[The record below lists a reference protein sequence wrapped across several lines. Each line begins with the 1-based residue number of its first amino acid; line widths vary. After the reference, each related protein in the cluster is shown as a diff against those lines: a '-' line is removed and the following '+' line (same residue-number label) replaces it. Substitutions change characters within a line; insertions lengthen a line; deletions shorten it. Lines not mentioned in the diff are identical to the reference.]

1 MLAKQAVDLR
11 PERILELSQ
20 RLNAVA
26 GAKIGEIA
34 SVNRM
39 AKMLS
44 VNALIVASKAGE
56 AGRGFSIVAEEF
68 KKISTEIDE
77 VTKALETEVRGDLD
91 ELTLVG
97 SSVIGHLRGQRLADL
112 ALNAIEIIDRNLYER
127 LRRALV
133 GDRFGGGGLRRGF
146 HA

>member
-1 MLAKQAVDLR
+1 MLAAKQAIDLR

-20 RLNAVA
+20 RLSAVA

-56 AGRGFSIVAEEF
+56 AGRGFSIC
-68 KKISTEIDE
+68 
-77 VTKALETEVRGDLD
+77 
-91 ELTLVG
+91 
-97 SSVIGHLRGQRLADL
+97 
-112 ALNAIEIIDRNLYER
+112 
-127 LRRALV
+127 
-133 GDRFGGGGLRRGF
+133 GGGVQEDLERDR
-146 HA
+146 